1 MAGIPSLVGIWLPKD
16 AQRER
21 EREREKRDREKKTSD
36 FVALGIL
43 FSCIMT
49 GSRKVLNLK

>member
-21 EREREKRDREKKTSD
+21 ERERERKERQREED
-36 FVALGIL
+36 FGFRCSWNSVFLYYEVR
-43 FSCIMT
+43 F
-49 GSRKVLNLK
+49 